1 MSIEQRLTDAGTV
14 ETRTAGYCQKEID
27 EMSQYLW
34 KSLLPGDTWD
44 FRQAWCYGFPLFP
57 PECIPKEKEDRL
69 LKRISEALEPRI
81 DYIDAA
87 YHNGIDDLSR
97 ISVGL
102 SFDGEFLTKYLGRL
116 TNAIEEAKRKFE
128 DFLQGS
134 AEKAFVLNL
143 DLKDPEN
150 PKFNIEDLQLDKE
163 ELRQK
168 WTEFSE
174 KIGSLAGN
182 FSKPGQ

>member
-1 MSIEQRLTDAGTV
+1 MSIEQRLTDVGTA
-14 ETRTAGYCQKEID
+14 ETRTAGYCQKETR
-27 EMSQYLW
+27 EMSLYLW

-57 PECIPKEKEDRL
+57 PECVPKEKEEKL
-69 LKRISEALEPRI
+69 LKQIFEAIGTKI

-87 YHNGIDDLSR
+87 YHSIDDLSA
-97 ISVGL
+97 IMAGL
-102 SFDGEFLTKYLGRL
+102 SFDGELLTKYLRKL
-116 TNAIEEAKRKFE
+116 TNATEKARSKFE

-150 PKFNIEDLQLDKE
+150 PKFNIEDLPLDKE

-174 KIGSLAGN
+174 KIGNLAEK
-182 FSKPGQ
+182 FSQSEQ